1 MKQLTESELKMIKLR
16 QKLHCIE
23 NDIVD
28 KRWRKNSWQYK
39 RLKGFLLETLEEI
52 NDVTPE
58 EMSCQE

>member
-23 NDIVD
+23 NDMD
-28 KRWRKNSWQYK
+28 RYRKNSWQYK

-52 NDVTPE
+52 NDATPE

>member
-1 MKQLTESELKMIKLR
+1 MKQSTEAQLKMIHLR

-39 RLKGFLLETLEEI
+39 RLKEMLLETLEEI
-52 NDVTPE
+52 NDATPE
-58 EMSCQE
+58 EFACQQ